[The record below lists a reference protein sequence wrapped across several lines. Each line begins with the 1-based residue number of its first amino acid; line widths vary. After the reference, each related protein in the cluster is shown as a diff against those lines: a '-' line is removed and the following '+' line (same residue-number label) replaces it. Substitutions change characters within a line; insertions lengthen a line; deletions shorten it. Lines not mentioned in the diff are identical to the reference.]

1 LLTSKEIIERTG
13 ISRATL
19 NNYIA
24 SGLVPRPQVLPP
36 GPEHGDAPRIGFFP
50 DDTVERVE
58 TIQRL
63 KRDGWSINRIA
74 EHFARVGGGA
84 SSPAVATGPVARPPA
99 IGPARP
105 AAPES
110 RPAVF
115 DGNPA
120 LSMFVGDV
128 RYPAYL
134 VDDRFDLLWMNDPA
148 RQSAL
153 SPLAGRPGGETDN
166 VFRHL
171 LELQEADGR
180 DALLRFHLEAAKDR
194 AHRPEDLFRG
204 MTAAQASRLQEA
216 YASVQRP
223 DAGLVTQARLPATAR
238 QPARAVYAVHF
249 RQAVLF
255 AFGPVASGSPAPQS
269 QRAAASAQ
277 SASAAPA
284 AHSAA
289 VNAPVAVLV
298 ATLQDAS
305 ALWVKLSAQEYFELL
320 NEVWT
325 ELDQIFRRHA
335 GRPGRQPGE
344 VLVWYFPAQG
354 DAAYLW
360 NALAA
365 AQQARDAMRRLSRRW
380 QVRKGWDV
388 ELCMNMGVDE
398 GREWLGAVGAQVD
411 VRVLGEAAD
420 RAEQLSRCGRMGVIL
435 STRSLLGK
443 LPALER
449 QRLTYGVPRRDGS
462 GARVLFTFDR
472 LQDLAAGAPVPPRL
486 ADVAVAEVLDLNLPA
501 PAAPGGAG

>member
-63 KRDGWSINRIA
+63 KREGWSITRIA
-74 EHFARVGGGA
+74 EHFARGGA
-84 SSPAVATGPVARPPA
+84 TASASAAMAAPAAPALRAPVAAPVH
-99 IGPARP
+99 RP
-105 AAPES
+105 AAAAV

-115 DGNPA
+115 DGDPT
-120 LSMFVGDV
+120 LTLFVGDV

-134 VDDRFDLLWMNDPA
+134 VDDRFDVVWMNDPA
-148 RQSAL
+148 RQSSL
-153 SPLAGRPGGETDN
+153 SPLAGRPGGDSDN

-171 LELQEADGR
+171 LELDAADGG
-180 DALLRFHLEAAKDR
+180 DALLRFHLEAVKDR
-194 AHRPEDLFRG
+194 AHRPEDLFRDISS
-204 MTAAQASRLQEA
+204 TQANRLQEL
-216 YASVQRP
+216 YRTVRRP
-223 DAGLVTQARLPATAR
+223 DAGMVIQSRLPASAR

-249 RQAVLF
+249 REAVLF
-255 AFGPVASGSPAPQS
+255 AFGPGLAGAE
-269 QRAAASAQ
+269 AA
-277 SASAAPA
+277 AAPA
-284 AHSAA
+284 AGAARGSAPV
-289 VNAPVAVLV
+289 VNTPVAVLV
-298 ATLQDAS
+298 ATLQDATH
-305 ALWVKLSAQEYFELL
+305 LWVKLTAQEYFELL
-320 NEVWT
+320 NEVWA
-325 ELDQIFRRHA
+325 ELEQIFRRHD

-344 VLVWYFPAQG
+344 VLVWYFPSDG
-354 DAAYLW
+354 GTSYLW
-360 NALAA
+360 AALAA
-365 AQQARDAMRRLSRRW
+365 AQQAREAMRRVSRRW

-388 ELCMNMGVDE
+388 ELCMNVGVDE
-398 GREWLGAVGAQVD
+398 GREWLGAVGAHAD

-435 STRSLLGK
+435 STRTLLGK
-443 LPALER
+443 LPPPER

-462 GARVLFTFDR
+462 GARVLFTFER

-486 ADVAVAEVLDLNLPA
+486 ADAAVAEVIDVNLPPAAAA
-501 PAAPGGAG
+501 PAAAA